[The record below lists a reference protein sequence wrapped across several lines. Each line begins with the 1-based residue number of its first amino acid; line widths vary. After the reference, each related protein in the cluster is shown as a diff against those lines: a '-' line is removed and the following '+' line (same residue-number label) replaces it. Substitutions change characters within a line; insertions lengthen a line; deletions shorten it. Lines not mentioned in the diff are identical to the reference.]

1 MRRGMGDEEKESDAE
16 KGVDEKR
23 ESDGERDEK

>member
-16 KGVDEKR
+16 KEVDEKR
-23 ESDGERDEK
+23 ESDGEGDEK